1 MRFPQSFIEDLKR
14 QADIV
19 RVISDYVQLK
29 KKGANWMACC
39 PFHGEKTPSF
49 SVNPAKGFFKCFGCS
64 KGGDA
69 VTFVMEMER
78 LSFPEAV
85 KLVAEKSGVPLPEME
100 SDGKSDEQ
108 RRADEARRQAT
119 ESVLEL
125 NTLALEW
132 WEAQL
137 QAETPEARAAREYV
151 AKRGISDETRAVFR
165 LGFAPDRWDGL
176 LNHLKSR
183 GASEK
188 QIETSGLVVKK
199 DTGGVYD
206 RFRGRLIFPVLD
218 VRGRAV
224 AFGGRTMT
232 PDGEPKYLNSPET
245 PAYTKGR
252 HLYGLHQAIA
262 EIKKRRFVILVE
274 GYLDLVIPYQY
285 GVRNVVA
292 SLGTALTEAQ
302 AKLLGRFARKIV
314 VNYDGD
320 KAGRAA
326 ARRATEVL
334 LTEDFETKVL
344 VLPDNADPDE
354 FIQTRGVEEYQRRRG
369 EAVSFIQFVL
379 DEALRERNLGNAA
392 EKDAAV
398 AEVLPFVRAVKSSIQ
413 RQAAFDEAMVRLMVD
428 PASRAELAKTVSANA
443 QRAVNVSHGNRTPYG
458 EAPQQQQPPRGR
470 PASSRVERE
479 QPTHAEQ
486 QLLEILLNDAELCR
500 EFLPHIDEAD
510 FAGLPTEMIF
520 RRMKEAVALGTEF
533 DLSALAEELPDD
545 SRLHDFIALLMMS
558 ELPPELERAEG
569 EADDALRANAESCL
583 SAMRLMSVDKRLRR
597 LVAEIAAAERA
608 GDTESLQRLTM
619 ENLELTRRRT
629 ALLPQ
634 ASDYAYTNTSNTR

>member
-1 MRFPQSFIEDLKR
+1 MRFPQTFIEDLKR

-49 SVNPAKGFFKCFGCS
+49 SVNPAKGFFKCFGCG
-64 KGGDA
+64 KGGDS

-78 LSFPEAV
+78 VSFPEAV
-85 KLVAEKSGVPLPEME
+85 KLVAEKSGVLLPEME

-108 RRADEARRQAT
+108 RRADEARRQAM

-125 NTLALEW
+125 NAFALEW
-132 WEAQL
+132 WEEQL
-137 QAETPEARAAREYV
+137 QAQTPEARAAREYV

-165 LGFAPDRWDGL
+165 IGFAPDRWDGL

-183 GASEK
+183 EATEK
-188 QIETSGLVVKK
+188 QIEASGLVVKK

-252 HLYGLHQAIA
+252 HLYGLHQAVG

-443 QRAVNVSHGNRTPYG
+443 QRALTASHGNRTSYG
-458 EAPQQQQPPRGR
+458 DAHQQQQQPPRGR
-470 PASSRVERE
+470 PASSRADRE
-479 QPTHAEQ
+479 QPSVAEQ
-486 QLLEILLNDAELCR
+486 QLLEILLNDAELCNNFVAR
-500 EFLPHIDEAD
+500 IEDAD
-510 FAGLPTEMIF
+510 FAGMPTESIF
-520 RRMKEAVALGTEF
+520 RRMKESVAVDTEF

-545 SRLHDFIALLMMS
+545 SPLSDFIALLTMS
-558 ELPPELERAEG
+558 ALPPELERAEG
-569 EADDALRANAESCL
+569 EADDALLAKAESCL

-629 ALLPQ
+629 ALLQ
-634 ASDYAYTNTSNTR
+634 SIRLCIHEHE